1 MKFAIKMLLP
11 LLFCCVAFAEDAQH
25 RVQTETLSQASSAW
39 DGAQYKAYPSGQPQI
54 TVLKITIPANTAL
67 KWHSHPFPSV
77 AYILSGDLTVE
88 KKDGTKLHFVAGQ
101 TVTETV
107 DTIHRGLSGS
117 KPAVLI
123 VFYSGIVG
131 KPLSY

>member
-1 MKFAIKMLLP
+1 MKFAIKVLLSFF
-11 LLFCCVAFAEDAQH
+11 FCCVAFAEDAQH
-25 RVQTETLSQASSAW
+25 RVQTDTLSQTSSAW
-39 DGAQYKAYPSGQPQI
+39 DGTQYKAYPSGQPQI

-67 KWHSHPFPSV
+67 KWHSHPFPSA
-77 AYILSGDLTVE
+77 AYVLSGDLTVE